1 MEFIKLSKEFL
12 PKPNTLVWCK
22 RKRGG
27 IYLAMRVDAPIS
39 ENPDSSR
46 YCHWH
51 GTVQYSGQY
60 SANTDGVYF
69 DRNFSDVTVESFC
82 YVETPDSQ

>member
-1 MEFIKLSKEFL
+1 MEFIKLSKESM

-22 RKRGG
+22 RKSGG
-27 IYLAMRVDAPIS
+27 IYLAMRIDSPIS
-39 ENPDSSR
+39 EDQDAWNN
-46 YCHWH
+46 CHWYGMISEH
-51 GTVQYSGQY
+51 VKY
-60 SANTDGVYF
+60 SANSNGICF